1 MADGNFI
8 IPQMG
13 IIQSLNISVAC
24 AVTIYE
30 AMRQKR
36 NAGHYD
42 GCSLPAEQL
51 AQLKTEWG
59 FEEGE

>member
-1 MADGNFI
+1 
-8 IPQMG
+8 MG

-42 GCSLPAEQL
+42 QSSLPAEQL

-59 FEEGE
+59 FEEAE